1 MSVHH
6 KTTAW
11 QRLGLVFCLLA
22 LMALH
27 SGSGA
32 ELELPELGDIQWIVK
47 QDEAPPGVVFDIR
60 EYDEDALV
68 WVGPR
73 LERYVELLRQRFPGL
88 PVAVISH
95 GDEMLALQARNRPRY
110 PRVHRIAQHLAND
123 LHILIQV
130 CGTFAAL
137 NGIGEDD
144 FPDYIEV
151 VPYGP
156 SQLADYLQIGYEH
169 VTLELTW

>member
-1 MSVHH
+1 MSTWHRA
-6 KTTAW
+6 TA
-11 QRLGLVFCLLA
+11 RRGLGVVFCLLA
-22 LMALH
+22 LMALQGV
-27 SGSGA
+27 SGI
-32 ELELPELGDIQWIVK
+32 EPELPELGDIQWIVK
-47 QDEAPPGVVFDIR
+47 QEQAPPGVVFDIR

-73 LERYVELLRQRFPGL
+73 LERYVALLRARFPEL
-88 PVAVISH
+88 EVAVISH
-95 GDEMLALQARNRPRY
+95 GDEMLALQSRNRQRF
-110 PRVHRIAQHLAND
+110 RQVHRMAEHLAKD

-137 NGIGEDD
+137 NGVSEDD
-144 FPDYIEV
+144 FPDYVEV